1 MLNPSKKVKQVSHK
15 MQNQSSKPG
24 VKQIAAGI
32 IFYGDK
38 VLIGQ
43 RKRGKDNALLW
54 EFPGGKQEKDET
66 LEQCLQREFL
76 EELNLKIQVGR
87 FFMQS
92 VYEYDCGCFAVNAFF
107 ATCDNPQINNIYEH
121 EQIKWV
127 YPEELP
133 AYNFSAADVP
143 IAQALISSLKSK
155 LS

>member
-1 MLNPSKKVKQVSHK
+1 MLNPSKKTEQASLTL
-15 MQNQSSKPG
+15 QNQGSKPG

-32 IFYGDK
+32 ILYGGK

-54 EFPGGKQEKDET
+54 EFPGGKQEKGET
-66 LEQCLQREFL
+66 LEQCLQRELL
-76 EELNLKIQVGR
+76 EELNLEIQVGR

-107 ATCDNPQINNIYEH
+107 ATCDNPQINDICEH

-143 IAQALISSLKSK
+143 IAQALSARLKSK

>member
-1 MLNPSKKVKQVSHK
+1 MLNPSKKAEPASLNLQD
-15 MQNQSSKPG
+15 QSSKPV

-32 IFYGDK
+32 IFYGGK

-54 EFPGGKQEKDET
+54 EFPGGKQEKGET
-66 LEQCLQREFL
+66 LEQCLQRELL
-76 EELNLKIQVGR
+76 EELNLKIKVGR

-107 ATCDNPQINNIYEH
+107 ATCNNPQINNICEH
-121 EQIKWV
+121 EQVKWV
-127 YPEELP
+127 CPEELP

-143 IAQALISSLKSK
+143 IVQALRDGLKSK